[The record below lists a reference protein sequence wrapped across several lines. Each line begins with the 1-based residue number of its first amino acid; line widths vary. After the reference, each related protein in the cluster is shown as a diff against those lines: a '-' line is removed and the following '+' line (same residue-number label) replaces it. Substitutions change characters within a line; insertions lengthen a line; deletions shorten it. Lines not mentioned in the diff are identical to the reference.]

1 MSAPAGAILLFAVC
15 VILVGIIAI
24 LVDWSDGV

>member
-15 VILVGIIAI
+15 VIVAGI
-24 LVDWSDGV
+24 LVVLADWSDGV